1 MISERNKKMDAK
13 EAIKTLE
20 KLKENLSEEYPCS
33 DNNSLSDEDINAFN
47 ISIETLKALEK
58 VDKYETTDLGKDGR
72 LIDIEKTFT
81 TAKKEQK
88 AVEKFLKHT
97 MDPMFNRFLDE
108 NVLFGETLKIL
119 GIILF
124 ENNCSKEIS
133 QMHKE
138 EIEFLRKRIFELE
151 LEKTE
156 NAKLKADADKWTDL
170 MNKAGAV
177 GLTEA
182 DFFKMVETVKEVMLG
197 PEDGISCRG
206 VFKS

>member
-1 MISERNKKMDAK
+1 MDAK

-72 LIDIEKTFT
+72 LIDIEITFT
-81 TAKKEQK
+81 AAKKEQK
-88 AVEKFLKHT
+88 TVEEFLKHT

-151 LEKTE
+151 LEKNKTE

-197 PEDGISCRG
+197 PEDGVSCRG

>member
-1 MISERNKKMDAK
+1 MDAK

-88 AVEKFLKHT
+88 AVEEFLKHT

-124 ENNCSKEIS
+124 ENNWSKEIS

>member
-1 MISERNKKMDAK
+1 MDTK

-72 LIDIEKTFT
+72 LIDIEKTFAA
-81 TAKKEQK
+81 AKKEQK
-88 AVEKFLKHT
+88 TVEEFLKHT

>member
-1 MISERNKKMDAK
+1 MNVK

-81 TAKKEQK
+81 AAKKEQK
-88 AVEKFLKHT
+88 TVEEFLKHT

-197 PEDGISCRG
+197 PEDGVSCRG